1 MGRRKAFTG
10 KSNSAKRR
18 GELERGAYQSP
29 GHRSLVILWQ
39 MLLQGQDDAVGDDG
53 GQYHVLEWRGE
64 GELR

>member
-1 MGRRKAFTG
+1 MGIRKALTG
-10 KSNSAKRR
+10 KSNRAKGR
-18 GELERGAYQSP
+18 GEAERGTYQSP

-39 MLLQGQDDAVGDDG
+39 MLLQGQDDAVGNDS